1 MLRKFFPLL
10 SVVAWAFSSCGASE
24 AVTAQSPKK
33 ETHELSDW
41 QKQVLDLDREIDEKE
56 NRANLYRAKA
66 ASAQNRADRLQFNS
80 PDVTEA
86 RRFWQLADYYNANAA
101 LLEKEVV
108 ALKELRT
115 KILHENNSG
124 NPWPTTAICPDG
136 K

>member
-1 MLRKFFPLL
+1 MLRKFFLL
-10 SVVAWAFSSCGASE
+10 FSIVMAVFSSCGASE
-24 AVTAQSPKK
+24 AIANQPSKPTEKG
-33 ETHELSDW
+33 LSDW

-66 ASAQNRADRLQFNS
+66 ANAQNRADRLQFNS

-108 ALKELRT
+108 ALKELRA
-115 KILHENNSG
+115 KILQENNGG
-124 NPWPTTAICPDG
+124 NGWPTTAICPDG